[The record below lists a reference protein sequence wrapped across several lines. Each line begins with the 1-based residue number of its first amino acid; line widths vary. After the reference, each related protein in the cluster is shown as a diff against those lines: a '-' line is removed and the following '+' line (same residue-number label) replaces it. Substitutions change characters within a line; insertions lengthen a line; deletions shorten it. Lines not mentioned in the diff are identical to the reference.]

1 MLIQIEGSHQHF
13 NAYYQDN
20 SLLIQFII
28 AEFVQAYQL
37 TNQLK
42 LLVQKHLEFI
52 PTTDSAFPS
61 LFQVLGQLVGGLSP
75 YAYLSLS
82 ISSWQKGSLTKL
94 KEYCEQFLRN
104 SQDTNKQFIYL
115 HTAVH
120 RAWLSA
126 LQNLEFL
133 NNLQPT
139 YEQAQKSTFFHLSFK
154 RSFETL
160 QIHFNQVIQRLP
172 RLIQA
177 YWNNENIVLCLLR
190 KKVYLAEI
198 YGPDFLATCFKWP
211 MSSDQLFHSLIQH
224 YEAKG
229 YEMLVSMIQK
239 LLSPHEVYSHDY
251 H

>member
-1 MLIQIEGSHQHF
+1 MLIQIEGPNQHF
-13 NAYYQDN
+13 NAYYKDN

-28 AEFVQAYQL
+28 AEFVQTYQL

-42 LLVQKHLEFI
+42 ALIQKHLNSL

-75 YAYLSLS
+75 YECLSLS

-104 SQDTNKQFIYL
+104 SQDANKQFIYF

-133 NNLQPT
+133 NSLQPT
-139 YEQAQKSTFFHLSFK
+139 YAQAQKSTFFHLSFK

-160 QIHFNQVIQRLP
+160 QIHFNQVVQRLP

-177 YWNNENIVLCLLR
+177 YWNHENIVLCLLR
-190 KKVYLAEI
+190 KKIHLTEI
-198 YGPDFLATCFKWP
+198 YGPDFWVACFKWP
-211 MSSDQLFHSLIQH
+211 LSSDQLSHSLTQYYQKRG
-224 YEAKG
+224 YEA
-229 YEMLVSMIQK
+229 LVSMIQQ